1 MSVRFR
7 VFASGLLT
15 GIGSGP
21 PGEYYTLYRVP
32 DGKSVVVNAMRFTN
46 AGATSF
52 PVTFTIALKRENSGP
67 PGEIIIFPDARNAAL
82 GPYKMAVEDREFPLA
97 ATEEIRGRVDPTY
110 SKYIHFIICGV
121 ERDM

>member
-1 MSVRFR
+1 
-7 VFASGLLT
+7 
-15 GIGSGP
+15 
-21 PGEYYTLYRVP
+21 
-32 DGKSVVVNAMRFTN
+32 MRFTN
-46 AGATSF
+46 AGTTSF
-52 PVTFTIALKRENSGP
+52 PVTFTIALKRENT
-67 PGEIIIFPDARNAAL
+67 GEIIIFPDARDAAL